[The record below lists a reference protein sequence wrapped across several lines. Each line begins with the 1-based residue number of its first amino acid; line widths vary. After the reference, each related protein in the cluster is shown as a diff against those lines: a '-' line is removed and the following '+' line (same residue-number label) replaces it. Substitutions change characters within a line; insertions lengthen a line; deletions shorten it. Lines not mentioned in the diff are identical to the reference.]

1 MQNPLNN
8 CYPETVYRTGDIVRY
23 NEKGELMYVSRADSQ
38 IKHMGYRIE
47 LGEIE
52 SAASALGGVSSC
64 AAVYDRSE
72 QKIVLIYAGGKD
84 REEIMPGLSERLPE
98 YMLPQKVYKIKEMP
112 LNQNGKIDRRLLA
125 GSYKQVCAGIRRN
138 GG

>member
-1 MQNPLNN
+1 
-8 CYPETVYRTGDIVRY
+8 
-23 NEKGELMYVSRADSQ
+23 
-38 IKHMGYRIE
+38 
-47 LGEIE
+47 
-52 SAASALGGVSSC
+52 
-64 AAVYDRSE
+64 
-72 QKIVLIYAGGKD
+72 
-84 REEIMPGLSERLPE
+84 MPGLSERLPE